1 MSEAPVTLETAPAP
15 EPLRSALS
23 ELFDRRRLLVFL
35 IALLIEFAIFVFG
48 LLTPL
53 SVPAQQ
59 TLENQTSAQFAAVPT
74 ASAQQLVTLIFT
86 HNILLAYLELIPVLG
101 AFVFVFSIYVTGLV
115 AQVIATSAGYPG
127 QLGVILFVFPYSLV
141 EFSAYAIAV
150 ASGVMLVL
158 AWRRKTLDRE
168 IRVLPMELAAV
179 AAVLALAAAMETVTR
194 FSPVIG
200 FILWLPTGLGVA
212 GIVVF
217 SRRKRA

>member
-1 MSEAPVTLETAPAP
+1 MSETPTALDAPPVP
-15 EPLRSALS
+15 ERRRSALT
-23 ELFDRRRLLVFL
+23 ELFDRRRLFVFL
-35 IALLIEFAIFVFG
+35 LALLAEFAVFVFG
-48 LLTPL
+48 LITPL

-86 HNILLAYLELIPVLG
+86 HNFLLAYLELVPVLG
-101 AFVFVFSIYVTGLV
+101 AFVFVYSIYVTGLV

-127 QLGVILFVFPYSLV
+127 QLGVILFIFPYSLV

-158 AWRRKTLDRE
+158 AWRRKTLRRE
-168 IRVLPMELAAV
+168 IRVFPLEMVAV
-179 AAVLALAAAMETVTR
+179 VVVLALAAVMETATR
-194 FSPVIG
+194 FSPLIG

-212 GIVVF
+212 GLVLF
-217 SRRKRA
+217 SRRSRA

>member
-217 SRRKRA
+217 SRRKQA

>member
-15 EPLRSALS
+15 EPPRSALS
-23 ELFDRRRLLVFL
+23 ELFDRRRLAVFL
-35 IALLIEFAIFVFG
+35 IALLVEFAIFVFG

-86 HNILLAYLELIPVLG
+86 HNILLAYLELIPFLG
-101 AFVFVFSIYVTGLV
+101 AFVFVYSIYVTGLV

-194 FSPVIG
+194 FSPLIG

-217 SRRKRA
+217 SRRKQA

>member
-1 MSEAPVTLETAPAP
+1 MSEAPATLEAPAP
-15 EPLRSALS
+15 AEPPRSALS
-23 ELFDRRRLLVFL
+23 ELVARRRLVVFL
-35 IALLIEFAIFVFG
+35 IALLVEFAIFVFG

-86 HNILLAYLELIPVLG
+86 HNILLAYLELIPFLG
-101 AFVFVFSIYVTGLV
+101 AFVFVYSIYVTGLV

-127 QLGVILFVFPYSLV
+127 QLGVILFIFPYSLV

-158 AWRRKTLDRE
+158 AWRRKTLNRE

-194 FSPVIG
+194 FSPLIG

-212 GIVVF
+212 GIAVL
-217 SRRKRA
+217 SRRKPA